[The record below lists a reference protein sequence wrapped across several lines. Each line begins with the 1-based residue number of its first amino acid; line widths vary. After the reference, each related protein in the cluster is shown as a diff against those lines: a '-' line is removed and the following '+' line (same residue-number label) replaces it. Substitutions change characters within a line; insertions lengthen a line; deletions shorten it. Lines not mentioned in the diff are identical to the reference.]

1 MHEMS
6 VVSSIMNIALK
17 TAEENN
23 LSVINRIKIKVGK
36 QHHLAPELMKYA
48 FDFLKKETIAASAV
62 LEVEKV
68 PISLK
73 CRTCSNDFTVEDST
87 YMCPECGSIQWD
99 MISGRELLIEN
110 IEGER

>member
-17 TAEENN
+17 TAEDNG
-23 LSVINRIKIKVGK
+23 LSVINRIKIKIGK
-36 QHHLAPELMKYA
+36 QHHLAPDLMTYA
-48 FDFLKKETIAASAV
+48 FDFLKKGTIADKAV
-62 LEVEKV
+62 LVVDKV
-68 PISLK
+68 PVSLK
-73 CRTCSNDFTVEDST
+73 CRNCSSNFTVEDST

-99 MISGRELLIEN
+99 MVSGRELLIEN